1 MKNKLVKLRKII
13 DEIDKSIVNLLAKR
27 MKTVKKIGML
37 KKQQNI
43 LPFDQSRWKK
53 VLNFNIKKAE
63 SLGIDP
69 EIIKNIYEI
78 IHAEALKIEK
88 KI

>member
-43 LPFDQSRWKK
+43 LPFDQSRWRK